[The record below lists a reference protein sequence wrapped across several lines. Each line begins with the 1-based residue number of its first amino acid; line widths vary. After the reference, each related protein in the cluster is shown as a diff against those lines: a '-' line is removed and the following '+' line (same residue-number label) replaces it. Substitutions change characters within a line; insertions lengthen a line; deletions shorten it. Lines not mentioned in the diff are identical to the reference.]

1 METAKLLAHP
11 AADLSVYNSALSYSL
26 WLNLA
31 HGSFQGQSDIIY
43 GIYTVGTKARG
54 AVSPKDNMDK
64 IQLLLGV

>member
-11 AADLSVYNSALSYSL
+11 AADLPVYNALSYSL

-43 GIYTVGTKARG
+43 GTYTVGTKTRG